1 MRKEDLKKILI
12 DMMKKGEN
20 KRTTRYGNKYVVEYL
35 DGTDEYLIG
44 RNDRDSQILNTIT
57 YTDYAMYPASE
68 IDRLTERM
76 I

>member
-12 DMMKKGEN
+12 DMIKKGESE
-20 KRTTRYGNKYVVEYL
+20 RTTRYGNKYAIEYL
-35 DGTDEYLIG
+35 DSTDEYLIG

-68 IDRLTERM
+68 IDKITKRM
-76 I
+76 V